1 MKHLYLAS
9 ERKTVIILHAQSVIS
24 AVYNDDEDS

>member
-9 ERKTVIILHAQSVIS
+9 EEKTVIILHAQCIIS
-24 AVYNDDEDS
+24 AIYNDDEDS